1 MNKRE
6 FLKKLFCKY
15 NINLSEE
22 QIDKFLLYYDFLIEE
37 NSKFNLTAI
46 TEFEDVAI
54 KHFLDSALASTF
66 LKSDSSVIDV
76 GSGAGFPGVVLKIL
90 RDDLKI
96 TLLDSLNK
104 RINFLNQTIKLLK
117 LDDIIAVHAR
127 VEDFA
132 KEYFQKFDYA
142 TSRAVA
148 YLPTLSEYI
157 LPLVKINGEAVV
169 YKAQKL
175 DQELIDAQKAIKI
188 LGGKIIAVKE
198 FFIEESSSERKL
210 LFIKKVLQTPKIYP
224 RGKNLPKT
232 KPLQWKLTK

>member
-6 FLKKLFCKY
+6 FLKNFFPKY
-15 NINLSEE
+15 IFYLSEE
-22 QIDKFLLYYDFLIEE
+22 QFDKFLLYYDFLIEE

-54 KHFLDSALASTF
+54 KHFLDSGLASTF
-66 LKSDSSVIDV
+66 LKGDSSVIDV

-104 RINFLNQTIKLLK
+104 RVNFLNQTIKLLNLK
-117 LDDIIAVHAR
+117 DIIAVHAR

-132 KEYFQKFDYA
+132 KAHFQKFDYA

-148 YLPTLSEYI
+148 SLPTLSEYL
-157 LPLVKINGEAVV
+157 LPLVKMGGEAVV

-175 DQELIDAQKAIKI
+175 DQEIKLAQNAIKV
-188 LGGKIIAVKE
+188 LGGKITTVE
-198 FFIEESSSERKL
+198 DFFVEETSSERKL
-210 LFIKKVLQTPKIYP
+210 LFIKKLSQTPKIYP

-232 KPLQWKLTK
+232 KPIE

>member
-6 FLKKLFCKY
+6 FLKNLFAKY

-54 KHFLDSALASTF
+54 KHFLDSGLASTF
-66 LKSDSSVIDV
+66 LKGGSSVIDV

-104 RINFLNQTIKLLK
+104 RVNFLNQTIKLLNLK
-117 LDDIIAVHAR
+117 DIIAVHAR

-132 KEYFQKFDYA
+132 KAHFQKFDYA

-148 YLPTLSEYI
+148 SLPTLSEYL
-157 LPLVKINGEAVV
+157 LPLVKMGGEAVV

-175 DQELIDAQKAIKI
+175 DQEIELAQNAIKV
-188 LGGKIIAVKE
+188 LGGKITTVKD
-198 FFIEESSSERKL
+198 FFVEETSSERKL
-210 LFIKKVLQTPKIYP
+210 LFIKKLSQTPKIYP

-232 KPLQWKLTK
+232 KPIE